1 MNLGVVDPTSGL
13 GSVRGLMAVGCVLL
27 PFASCWWFGFC
38 LGAYAL
44 DYLEEKGE
52 VGEPGWAVPPGVARV
67 GHVSVLGVGFRVH
80 QAAYLDA
87 FAFGAPAPDVQALA
101 GGVGLD
107 PGFAGHGGEQH
118 LSPVGQV
125 APGVVAV
132 VQVDAGEPA
141 AQGEAQAVPG
151 RGLLGRG
158 QAGPGGRVGAG
169 CRCPVEAER
178 LLAGAVAPVGQ
189 PPAQPP
195 VGHGHVRGH
204 RHPPARTVGPLTA
217 GVRAEPASATSPGM
231 LRQYLAAE
239 LASCHALIIS

>member
-67 GHVSVLGVGFRVH
+67 GHVPALRVGFRVH
-80 QAAYLDA
+80 QAAHLDA
-87 FAFGAPAPDVQALA
+87 LAFGAPAPDVQALA
-101 GGVGLD
+101 GGADLD
-107 PGFAGHGGEQH
+107 PGPAGHGREQH
-118 LSPVGQV
+118 LGPVGQV

-141 AQGEAQAVPG
+141 AQGEAQAVT
-151 RGLLGRG
+151 RLGLLGRG

-169 CRCPVEAER
+169 GRASVETDR
-178 LLAGAVAPVGQ
+178 TLAHAVAPVGQ

-204 RHPPARTVGPLTA
+204 RHPPARPVGPLTA
-217 GVRAEPASATSPGM
+217 GVRAEPAPATPPHM
-231 LRQYLAAE
+231 LRQQLAAE

>member
-1 MNLGVVDPTSGL
+1 ML
-13 GSVRGLMAVGCVLL
+13 GSAYCLWLWDV
-27 PFASCWWFGFC
+27 SCCHSALARLCFC
-38 LGAYAL
+38 IGAYAL
-44 DYLEEKGE
+44 DYLEEEGE

-67 GHVSVLGVGFRVH
+67 GHVSAIGVGFRVH

-101 GGVGLD
+101 GGADLD
-107 PGFAGHGGEQH
+107 PGPAGHGGEQH
-118 LSPVGQV
+118 LGPVGQV

-141 AQGEAQAVPG
+141 AQGEAQAVT
-151 RGLLGRG
+151 RLGLLGRG

-169 CRCPVEAER
+169 GRGPVEAER
-178 LLAGAVAPVGQ
+178 LLAGALAPVGQ
-189 PPAQPP
+189 PPAKPP

-204 RHPPARTVGPLTA
+204 RHPPARPVRPLTA
-217 GVRAEPASATSPGM
+217 GVRAEPAPATPPHM
-231 LRQYLAAE
+231 LRQQLAAE